1 MKAVLA
7 SALIPA
13 ILVAALLPLCPA
25 QSEKEGLL
33 KLYDEVESLADS
45 IQQTMDSSGLLLTD
59 ERARLES
66 IRLDISIARRM
77 IDDELYSTARDML
90 LDSTISLSLLK
101 QDLDAAGV
109 NADVS
114 QKNTILM
121 ALTVVLMTIIVALF
135 IILAVMRKSSYKKEA
150 GKL

>member
-7 SALIPA
+7 TALISAILFSALM
-13 ILVAALLPLCPA
+13 PLCPA

-33 KLYDEVESLADS
+33 NLYNEVESLADS

-66 IRLDISIARRM
+66 IRLDINIARRM
-77 IDDELYSTARDML
+77 IDDELYSAARDML

-114 QKNTILM
+114 QKNTLLM
-121 ALTVVLMTIIVALF
+121 ALTIALMAIIIALF
-135 IILAVMRKSSYKKEA
+135 VILAIMRKSSYKKKA